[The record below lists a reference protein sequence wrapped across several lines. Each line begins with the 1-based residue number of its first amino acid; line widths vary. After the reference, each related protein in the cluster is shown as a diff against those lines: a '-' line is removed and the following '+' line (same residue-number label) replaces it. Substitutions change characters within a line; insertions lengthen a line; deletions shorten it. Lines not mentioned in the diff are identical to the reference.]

1 MTTCKIFVNGDLIGV
16 KDFSTEEIKELKNSN
31 EIRLEYVKQKGVL
44 NLTTYNYLESIKED
58 VKNYINEEIT
68 ISDYETKEELED
80 YLNDTLWTC
89 DSVTGNASESY
100 TFNRATAQE
109 YVEANKELIQEMAQE
124 FDCKDQVMAWW
135 YEDNYEAIDVSI
147 RCYLLSQAISEAL
160 EDIEEFEEV

>member
-1 MTTCKIFVNGDLIGV
+1 M
-16 KDFSTEEIKELKNSN
+16 
-31 EIRLEYVKQKGVL
+31 
-44 NLTTYNYLESIKED
+44 TTYNYLESIKED

-68 ISDYETKEELED
+68 ISDYETKEELEE

-89 DSVTGNASESY
+89 DSVTGNASGSY

>member
-1 MTTCKIFVNGDLIGV
+1 M
-16 KDFSTEEIKELKNSN
+16 
-31 EIRLEYVKQKGVL
+31 
-44 NLTTYNYLESIKED
+44 TTYNYLESIKED

-68 ISDYETKEELED
+68 ISDYETKEELEE

-89 DSVTGNASESY
+89 DSVTGNASGSY

-160 EDIEEFEEV
+160 EAIEEFEEV

>member
-1 MTTCKIFVNGDLIGV
+1 M
-16 KDFSTEEIKELKNSN
+16 
-31 EIRLEYVKQKGVL
+31 
-44 NLTTYNYLESIKED
+44 TTYNYLESIKED
-58 VKNYINEEIT
+58 VKNYINKEIT
-68 ISDYETKEELED
+68 ISDYETKEELEE

-89 DSVTGNASESY
+89 DSVTGNASGSY

>member
-1 MTTCKIFVNGDLIGV
+1 M
-16 KDFSTEEIKELKNSN
+16 
-31 EIRLEYVKQKGVL
+31 
-44 NLTTYNYLESIKED
+44 TTYNYLESIKED
-58 VKNYINEEIT
+58 VKNYINEKIT
-68 ISDYETKEELED
+68 ISDYETKEELEE